1 MSILIEGEWNEAK
14 GTLSLKMAEY
24 IGDVLLENIA
34 SRKEYGNG
42 FTEGR
47 TMRKVASIPS
57 AVFRQWQIEFE
68 KMGGKNQIH
77 WTDDWRKFREKKL
90 ADHPEYRTVDKM
102 LHMTP
107 SPGNIIIK

>member
-1 MSILIEGEWNEAK
+1 MTILIEGEYNEAK

-24 IGDVLLENIA
+24 IGDVLAENIID
-34 SRKEYGNG
+34 RKSDGNG
-42 FTEGR
+42 FSAGR
-47 TMRKVASIPS
+47 TMRKVASIPT

-68 KMGGKNQIH
+68 KMGGKQQIH

-90 ADHPEYRTVDKM
+90 AAHPEYRTVDKM
-102 LHMTP
+102 LHYTP